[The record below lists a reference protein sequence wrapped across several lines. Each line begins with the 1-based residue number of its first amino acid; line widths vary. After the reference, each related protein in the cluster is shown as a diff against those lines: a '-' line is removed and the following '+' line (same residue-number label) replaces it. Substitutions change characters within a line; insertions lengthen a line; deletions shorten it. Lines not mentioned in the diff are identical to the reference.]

1 MFERIMNYFGYQ
13 KVNNVGVELQTE
25 VRDMNPIL
33 KNVIERI
40 NSGENIITYNPKRVI
55 IRVNDEY
62 EIVHYSAG
70 DSALRQISTGRLDW
84 NFFSYEDVCML
95 DSFLVTRIQ
104 NNEMI
109 YRKEVYTSILES
121 KVLQ

>member
-13 KVNNVGVELQTE
+13 KVKVVDVELPTE

-70 DSALRQISTGRLDW
+70 DSALRQISTRHLDW
-84 NFFSYEDVCML
+84 NFFSYEDQCML
-95 DSFLVTRIQ
+95 DSFLATRIQ

-109 YRKEVYTSILES
+109 YRKEVYTSILGS